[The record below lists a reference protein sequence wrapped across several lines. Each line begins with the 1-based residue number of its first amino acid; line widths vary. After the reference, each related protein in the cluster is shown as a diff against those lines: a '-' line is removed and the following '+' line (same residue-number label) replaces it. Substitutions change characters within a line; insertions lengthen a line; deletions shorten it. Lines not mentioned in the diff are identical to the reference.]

1 MDSLSTFSG
10 LHFTSGIQSLIIIY
24 LTPLFS
30 GGIARAHC
38 CFKFFPRP
46 INKKRISSYY
56 KTDARCHVNAIVL
69 ITKQSRRICVNSKRP
84 WVVKIIDY
92 LRS

>member
-1 MDSLSTFSG
+1 MKVAHIYLLCILGAALLSTVLCNS
-10 LHFTSGIQSLIIIY
+10 
-24 LTPLFS
+24 
-30 GGIARAHC
+30 GIARAHC